1 VTLGPGDPAPDV
13 TLLDPAGAEVRFGS
27 LLRGEAT
34 ATIFLRHL
42 A

>member
-1 VTLGPGDPAPDV
+1 VTLEPGDPAPDV
-13 TLLDPAGAEVRFGS
+13 ALLDRSGAEVRFGS

-34 ATIFLRHL
+34 VAIFLRHL